1 MALAPF
7 FSKSALSASQILSAV
22 SQDEFIRRVENTRVA
37 IAFAGNASR
46 SVEGRA
52 TLELLVNLLA
62 RLLPSLGLQGLDKSA
77 QAFLP
82 DLERLAVSINPLIEI
97 SSDAESTLVV
107 IVGEAEWKHAGE
119 KLYVGSEGWIAHLS
133 RNKPQSCG
141 QSEIPFGAAAAACIA
156 SANVFRFIFRDAL
169 PEADLDGEID
179 FSLWDYDATRSE
191 PPYGPFSVGE
201 VHLAGA
207 GAIGNGL
214 LWTLARLPNVSG
226 KIHVIDPEQIDLG
239 NLQRY
244 VLTTHDSPTQLK
256 TQLAEK
262 TFANA
267 SLKIESHSVKW
278 GTYLAMRGDY
288 EIDTVAVAL
297 DSGRARIEVQGS
309 LPRRIFNAWTQREN
323 LGVSRHLDFLNK
335 PCLACLYLPDG
346 EVPHEDAEIALSL
359 KMPGPEA
366 LMEIRLLLHTGAPL
380 SPEFVER
387 VAALAGKDPAALA
400 SFVDQP
406 LRNLYSG
413 AVCGGLLLDLSGPAS
428 PAAEVPMPFQSALAG
443 VMLAAE
449 LVAAEFEPSR
459 PTTTTLNLLRPF
471 PPYLSF
477 PREKRSG
484 CVCADAVFCK
494 VYDNKWNQPASR

>member
-7 FSKSALSASQILSAV
+7 FSKSALSASQILSTV
-22 SQDEFIRRVENTRVA
+22 SQDEFIRRVESTRMSIV
-37 IAFAGNASR
+37 FGENASR
-46 SVEGRA
+46 SVEGRT

-62 RLLPSLGLQGLDKSA
+62 RLLPSLGLQGLDKPA

-82 DLERLAVSINPLIEI
+82 ELERLAVSINPLIEI
-97 SSDAESTLVV
+97 TSAVEPTLIVM
-107 IVGEAEWKHAGE
+107 VGETEWKQAGE
-119 KLYVGSEGWIAHLS
+119 KLYVGSEGWIARLS
-133 RNKPQSCG
+133 REKSQSCG
-141 QSEIPFGAAAAACIA
+141 KSEIPFGAAAAACIA
-156 SANVFRFIFRDAL
+156 SANIFRFIFRDGL

-191 PPYGPFSVGE
+191 PPRGPFSIGQ

-214 LWTLARLPNVSG
+214 LWTLARLPNVRG

-244 VLTTHDSPTQLK
+244 VLTTSDSPTQLK
-256 TQLAEK
+256 TELAEK
-262 TFANA
+262 AFANS
-267 SLKIESHSVKW
+267 SLTIESHPVTW
-278 GTYLAMRGDY
+278 GTYLAARRDY
-288 EIDTVAVAL
+288 GIDTVAVAL

-309 LPRRIFNAWTQREN
+309 LPRQIFNAWTQREN
-323 LGVSRHLDFLNK
+323 LGVSRHLDFLNT

-346 EVPHEDAEIALSL
+346 EVPHEDAEIARSL
-359 KMPGPEA
+359 KMTGPEA
-366 LMEIRLLLHTGAPL
+366 LMEIRVLLHTGSPL
-380 SPEFVER
+380 SLEFVAR
-387 VAALAGKDPAALA
+387 AAALAGKDPSTLA
-400 SFVDQP
+400 SFVGQP

-413 AVCGGLLLDLSGPAS
+413 AVCGGLLLDLSGSAS

-443 VMLAAE
+443 IMLAAE
-449 LVAAEFEPSR
+449 LVAAEFAPSR

-471 PPYLSF
+471 PAYLSF
-477 PREKRSG
+477 PREKRSD

-494 VYDNKWNQPASR
+494 VYDNKWKQPALH